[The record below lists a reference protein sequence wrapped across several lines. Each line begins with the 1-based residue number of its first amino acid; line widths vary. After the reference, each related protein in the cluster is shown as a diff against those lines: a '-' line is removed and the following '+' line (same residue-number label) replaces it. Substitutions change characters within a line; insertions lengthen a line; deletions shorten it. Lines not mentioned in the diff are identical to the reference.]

1 MPRREAGVGNVASD
15 EPGPAG
21 DDDPHGR
28 REEQAAGT
36 LPQPPSKQEGKPQQL
51 SETKPGSTPPPGLT
65 DADFEG
71 VKTGSEEFWQ
81 LCDAANHGADGLPTY

>member
-1 MPRREAGVGNVASD
+1 MID
-15 EPGPAG
+15 THTPGRKPG
-21 DDDPHGR
+21 HEFTHGSR
-28 REEQAAGT
+28 GQHELREEQAAGT
-36 LPQPPSKQEGKPQQL
+36 LPQPPSKQEGKPKQL
-51 SETKPGSTPPPGLT
+51 SETKPVSTHPPGLT